1 MLSGLEL
8 TLLLL
13 GSAVLGVVAFRMLHL
28 PPMLGYLAVGILI
41 GPHALGLAEDNAAT
55 RTLAEFGVVFLMFS
69 IGLEFSLP
77 KLSSMRRTVFGLGMA
92 QVLLTIAATVAFGW
106 LVAYL
111 APQLVNISWQAA
123 FALGGALAMSS
134 TAIVSKLLTERL
146 ELESEHGQRV
156 IGILLFQDLALVPL
170 LILVP
175 ALARP
180 SGDLAATL
188 AWATL
193 KAAIVLIL
201 LLFIGQKLIRSWLQ
215 VVVKRRSQELFM
227 LNLLLITLGAAW
239 ITERAGLS
247 LALGAFVAG
256 MLISETEFKH
266 QVEED
271 IKPFRDVLL
280 GLFFITIGMLLN
292 VKLVLEN
299 WWLVLLLLTGP
310 VLLKF
315 GLIAALT
322 RSFGA
327 STGVALRTGLALA
340 QAGEFGFVLLN
351 QAGGLRLMDPLI
363 IQLILASM
371 VLSMLIAPF
380 ILEKSDAIVMKLSA
394 NEWMMQSVVLTQI
407 ATRTMSTQKHV
418 IIAGFGRSGQS
429 LATLLEDEGIAYH
442 ALDLDPERVR
452 EAQAAGANV
461 SYGDAARRESLV
473 AAGIHR
479 AATLVVTYA
488 STPSALKVL
497 HFAHELAPTLP
508 VIVRSYDDSDL
519 DKLRAAGAAEV
530 VPEAIEGSLML
541 ASHALLM
548 LGVPL
553 RRVVHRVQ
561 AARGERYASLRGYFH
576 GAGDASDDDEHLHV
590 RLHSVALSGNAT
602 AIGKSLEMLKLAELG
617 AEVTAIR
624 RGKNRID
631 VTPQVILQAGDIVV
645 LRGATEGIARAETR
659 LLKS

>member
-322 RSFGA
+322 KSFGA

>member
-1 MLSGLEL
+1 
-8 TLLLL
+8 
-13 GSAVLGVVAFRMLHL
+13 
-28 PPMLGYLAVGILI
+28 
-41 GPHALGLAEDNAAT
+41 
-55 RTLAEFGVVFLMFS
+55 
-69 IGLEFSLP
+69 
-77 KLSSMRRTVFGLGMA
+77 
-92 QVLLTIAATVAFGW
+92 
-106 LVAYL
+106 
-111 APQLVNISWQAA
+111 
-123 FALGGALAMSS
+123 
-134 TAIVSKLLTERL
+134 
-146 ELESEHGQRV
+146 
-156 IGILLFQDLALVPL
+156 
-170 LILVP
+170 
-175 ALARP
+175 
-180 SGDLAATL
+180 
-188 AWATL
+188 
-193 KAAIVLIL
+193 
-201 LLFIGQKLIRSWLQ
+201 
-215 VVVKRRSQELFM
+215 
-227 LNLLLITLGAAW
+227 
-239 ITERAGLS
+239 
-247 LALGAFVAG
+247 
-256 MLISETEFKH
+256 
-266 QVEED
+266 
-271 IKPFRDVLL
+271 
-280 GLFFITIGMLLN
+280 
-292 VKLVLEN
+292 
-299 WWLVLLLLTGP
+299 
-310 VLLKF
+310 
-315 GLIAALT
+315 
-322 RSFGA
+322 
-327 STGVALRTGLALA
+327 
-340 QAGEFGFVLLN
+340 
-351 QAGGLRLMDPLI
+351 MDPLI